1 MFYERS
7 AVAEADRQLL
17 RDFHQTIA
25 QKEDD
30 ARITT
35 SEIYQNCDVAVI
47 FGSWKRLSKITRR
60 GAFENEE
67 RIGFICKHKTN
78 VHF

>member
-30 ARITT
+30 ARITI
-35 SEIYQNCDVAVI
+35 SELYQNCSVAVM
-47 FGSWKRLSKITRR
+47 FGSWKNISGISSIAKYLKNTMRFILNIFRL
-60 GAFENEE
+60 
-67 RIGFICKHKTN
+67 
-78 VHF
+78 

>member
-30 ARITT
+30 ARITI
-35 SEIYQNCDVAVI
+35 SELYQN
-47 FGSWKRLSKITRR
+47 
-60 GAFENEE
+60 
-67 RIGFICKHKTN
+67 
-78 VHF
+78 

>member
-7 AVAEADRQLL
+7 AVLEGDRQLL

-35 SEIYQNCDVAVI
+35 SEVYQNCEVAVM
-47 FGSWKRLSKITRR
+47 FGSWKKL
-60 GAFENEE
+60 
-67 RIGFICKHKTN
+67 
-78 VHF
+78 